1 MSSFSSFLD
10 YAEHEWTFLL
20 CPLFSSRFWR
30 LLRPLK
36 PLPTLQASFASIY
49 LSHLSIK
56 GKKGVRTQ
64 VVGGKGWK
72 ERSQSWMNTWGS
84 PLSNIEVSPFNWMT
98 KRFIVILLLIFFV
111 GGEWHG
117 GAALGRLRGHLRGL
131 ALGRRGIGAILDWGE
146 KQQAPGLRENPNSG
160 VQGIF
165 VSFICCFYVIAD
177 GTNSI
182 KIVAREI
189 GVSKLESS
197 AQVVVHLID
206 ENDNTP
212 EFLKEEYVVNEF
224 ENAQPGTVIAQV
236 LARNSMTNLHRS
248 LT

>member
-1 MSSFSSFLD
+1 M
-10 YAEHEWTFLL
+10 
-20 CPLFSSRFWR
+20 
-30 LLRPLK
+30 
-36 PLPTLQASFASIY
+36 
-49 LSHLSIK
+49 
-56 GKKGVRTQ
+56 
-64 VVGGKGWK
+64 
-72 ERSQSWMNTWGS
+72 
-84 PLSNIEVSPFNWMT
+84 
-98 KRFIVILLLIFFV
+98 
-111 GGEWHG
+111 
-117 GAALGRLRGHLRGL
+117 
-131 ALGRRGIGAILDWGE
+131 
-146 KQQAPGLRENPNSG
+146 
-160 VQGIF
+160 
-165 VSFICCFYVIAD
+165 IAD